1 MAVIGASRD
10 PESIGGRLL
19 ANLLAG
25 DFTGPV
31 YPVNPKATVVRSMRA
46 YASVLDIEDRVDLA
60 VIVVPAPFVMEAVRQ
75 CAAKGVKGLVVI
87 SAGFSETG
95 EDGRRLEQELLA
107 LVRAHSMRMIGPNC
121 MGVVNTDPAVR
132 LDAQFGPVVAGRGN
146 VAMSSQSGALGIA
159 ILDHATRIGLGI
171 SSFVSV
177 GNKADVSGNDLLLY
191 WEDDPATDVILL
203 YLESFGNPRRFARIA
218 RRIARKKPIVAVKS
232 GRTAA
237 GARAAGSHTGSLA
250 SRDVAVDALFRQ
262 AGVIRTDTLGE
273 LFDVT
278 AVLANQPLPAGRRVA
293 VVSNAGG
300 PAILAVDTL
309 ESLGLSVPELSEGAQ
324 GDAAR
329 QPEQRRLGGQPGRHD
344 RRCRAG
350 GVPGLV
356 GGGAGLGRGRR
367 RAGDLHPDVGA
378 RRRPGRRRHRRN
390 RGAPSR

>member
-1 MAVIGASRD
+1 MIGASRD

-60 VIVVPAPFVMEAVRQ
+60 VIVVPAPFVMEAVRE

-95 EDGRRLEQELLA
+95 EDGRRSSTSCWRWSA
-107 LVRAHSMRMIGPNC
+107 PHSMRMIGPNC

-132 LDAQFGPVVAGRGN
+132 LDARSRRWWPAAGN

-203 YLESFGNPRRFARIA
+203 YLESFGNPRGSRQDRPADRTEEA
-218 RRIARKKPIVAVKS
+218 DRGGEV

-237 GARAAGSHTGSLA
+237 GARAAGSHTGCA
-250 SRDVAVDALFRQ
+250 
-262 AGVIRTDTLGE
+262 
-273 LFDVT
+273 
-278 AVLANQPLPAGRRVA
+278 
-293 VVSNAGG
+293 
-300 PAILAVDTL
+300 
-309 ESLGLSVPELSEGAQ
+309 
-324 GDAAR
+324 
-329 QPEQRRLGGQPGRHD
+329 GQP
-344 RRCRAG
+344 
-350 GVPGLV
+350 
-356 GGGAGLGRGRR
+356 
-367 RAGDLHPDVGA
+367 
-378 RRRPGRRRHRRN
+378 
-390 RGAPSR
+390 